1 MTILIVAFSLLVSL
15 ALATFS
21 TALADGAALKA
32 RAQAAADSAALAA
45 VAESGP
51 YGSNVQ
57 RIVAR
62 EYADANGATLVECK
76 CESWATAVQ
85 VTVELDGAIARARAV
100 IDPEAI
106 APARVWAGAGGLHPA
121 LGHAV
126 EDLIKAS
133 AGRVRLVSGY
143 RSTERQSELWADAVA
158 KYGDPEV
165 ADNWVAPPGRSM
177 HERGLAV
184 DLGGD
189 LELAVHVIDEL
200 GLPLWRPLAHEPW
213 HFELQGSRD

>member
-1 MTILIVAFSLLVSL
+1 MTILIATWSLLVAL
-15 ALATFS
+15 ALAAFS
-21 TALADGAALKA
+21 TAVAEGAALKA

-62 EYADANGATLVECK
+62 EYADANGAKLVECK

-100 IDPEAI
+100 IDPEAF
-106 APARVWAGAGGLHPA
+106 APARVWTGAGGLHPA
-121 LGHAV
+121 LGRAV

-143 RSTERQSELWADAVA
+143 RSTERQTELWADAVA

-165 ADNWVAPPGRSM
+165 ADNWVAPPGRSF

-189 LELAVHVIDEL
+189 LKLAVQLIDEL
-200 GLPLWRPLAHEPW
+200 GLPLWRPLANEPW
-213 HFELQGSRD
+213 HYELHGSRD

>member
-1 MTILIVAFSLLVSL
+1 VTVLIAALSVMVSL
-15 ALATFS
+15 AVAGFSKEIAEGAT
-21 TALADGAALKA
+21 LKA
-32 RAQAAADSAALAA
+32 RAQAAADAAALAA

-57 RIVAR
+57 KVVAR
-62 EYADANGATLVECK
+62 EYADANGARLVECK

-85 VTVELDGAIARARAV
+85 VMVDLGGAKASARAV
-100 IDPEAI
+100 IDPEAVM
-106 APARVWAGAGGLHPA
+106 PARVWAGAGRLHPA
-121 LGHAV
+121 LGRAV
-126 EDLIKAS
+126 EALINAS

-143 RSTERQSELWADAVA
+143 RSTERQSDLWTDALA

-189 LELAVHVIDEL
+189 LDLAVGLVDEL
-200 GLPLWRPLAHEPW
+200 QLPLWRPLDNEPW
-213 HFELQGSRD
+213 HFELVGSRD

>member
-1 MTILIVAFSLLVSL
+1 VTILVASLSLLVSL
-15 ALATFS
+15 AAALLS
-21 TALADGAALKA
+21 TEIAQGAALKA
-32 RAQAAADSAALAA
+32 RAQAAADAAALAA

-85 VTVELDGAIARARAV
+85 VTVDLDGATARARAV
-100 IDPEAI
+100 IDPEAL
-106 APARVWAGAGGLHPA
+106 APARVWAGAGRLHPA
-121 LGHAV
+121 LGRAV
-126 EDLIKAS
+126 EALIKAS

-143 RSTERQSELWADAVA
+143 RSGERQSELWADAVA

-165 ADNWVAPPGRSM
+165 ADNWVAPPGGSM

-189 LELAVHVIDEL
+189 LELAVRLIDEL
-200 GLPLWRPLAHEPW
+200 QLPLWRPLSNEPW
-213 HFELQGSRD
+213 HFELLGSRD

>member
-1 MTILIVAFSLLVSL
+1 MTSLIATLSTLVAVAAVIL
-15 ALATFS
+15 S
-21 TALADGAALKA
+21 TELADAASLKA
-32 RAQAAADSAALAA
+32 RAQAAADAAALAA

-57 RIVAR
+57 RLVAR
-62 EYADANGATLVECK
+62 EYAEANGAVLIACK

-85 VTVELDGAIARARAV
+85 VTVDLDGATARARAV
-100 IDPEAI
+100 IDPEAF
-106 APARVWAGAGGLHPA
+106 APARVWSGAGGLHPA
-121 LGHAV
+121 LGRAV
-126 EDLIKAS
+126 DALIKAS
-133 AGRVRLVSGY
+133 AGRVRLVSGF
-143 RSTERQSELWADAVA
+143 RSTERQSELWADAIA

-189 LELAVHVIDEL
+189 LELAAGLVEDL
-200 GLPLWRPLAHEPW
+200 RLPLWRPLSNEPW
-213 HFELQGSRD
+213 HFELEGSRD

>member
-1 MTILIVAFSLLVSL
+1 VTILIGTLSLLVSL

-21 TALADGAALKA
+21 AALAEGSALKA
-32 RAQAAADSAALAA
+32 RAQAAADAAALAA

-85 VTVELDGAIARARAV
+85 VTVELEGATARARAV
-100 IDPEAI
+100 IDPEGF
-106 APARVWAGAGGLHPA
+106 APARVWSGAGGLHPA
-121 LGHAV
+121 LGSAV
-126 EDLIKAS
+126 EDLIRAS

-143 RSTERQSELWADAVA
+143 RPPERQSALWADAVA

-165 ADNWVAPPGRSM
+165 ADNWVAPPGHSM

-189 LELAVHVIDEL
+189 LELAVRLVDEMR
-200 GLPLWRPLAHEPW
+200 LPLWRPLANEPW
-213 HFELQGSRD
+213 HFELRGSRD

>member
-1 MTILIVAFSLLVSL
+1 VTVLVATLSLLVSL
-15 ALATFS
+15 AITLFS
-21 TALADGAALKA
+21 TEMAEGAAFKA
-32 RAQAAADSAALAA
+32 RAQAAADAAALAA

-51 YGSNVQ
+51 YGRNVQ

-62 EYADANGATLVECK
+62 EYADANGATLIECK

-85 VTVELDGAIARARAV
+85 VTVELNGATARARAV
-100 IDPEAI
+100 IDPEALV
-106 APARVWAGAGGLHPA
+106 PARVWAGAGGLHPA
-121 LGHAV
+121 LGSAV
-126 EDLIKAS
+126 EELITAS
-133 AGRVRLVSGY
+133 AGRVRLVSGH
-143 RSTERQSELWADAVA
+143 RSTDRQSELWADALA

-189 LELAVHVIDEL
+189 LELAVRLIDEL
-200 GLPLWRPLAHEPW
+200 RLPLWRPLANEPW
-213 HFELQGSRD
+213 HFELEGSRG

>member
-1 MTILIVAFSLLVSL
+1 MTILVASLSLLVSL
-15 ALATFS
+15 AAALLS
-21 TALADGAALKA
+21 TEIAQGAALKA
-32 RAQAAADSAALAA
+32 RAQAAADAAALAA

-85 VTVELDGAIARARAV
+85 VTVDLDGATARARAV
-100 IDPEAI
+100 IDPEAL
-106 APARVWAGAGGLHPA
+106 APARVWAGAGRLHPA
-121 LGHAV
+121 LGRAV
-126 EDLIKAS
+126 EALIKAS

-143 RSTERQSELWADAVA
+143 RSGERQSELWADAVA

-165 ADNWVAPPGRSM
+165 ADNWVAPPGGSM

-189 LELAVHVIDEL
+189 LELAVRLIDEL
-200 GLPLWRPLAHEPW
+200 QLPLWRPLSNEPW
-213 HFELQGSRD
+213 HFELLGSRD

>member
-1 MTILIVAFSLLVSL
+1 VTILVMALSLLASVGV
-15 ALATFS
+15 ALFS
-21 TALADGAALKA
+21 TEMAAGAALKA
-32 RAQAAADSAALAA
+32 RAQAAADAAALAA

-57 RIVAR
+57 GIVAR
-62 EYADANGATLVECK
+62 EYADANGARLIECK

-85 VTVELDGAIARARAV
+85 VTVELNGARASARAV
-100 IDPEAI
+100 IDPEAL

-121 LGHAV
+121 FGQAV
-126 EDLIKAS
+126 EELIKAS
-133 AGRVRLVSGY
+133 AGRVHLVSGY
-143 RSTERQSELWADAVA
+143 RSTERQSQLWADAVA

-165 ADNWVAPPGRSM
+165 ADNWVARPGSSM

-189 LELAVHVIDEL
+189 LELAVRLIDEL
-200 GLPLWRPLAHEPW
+200 GLPLWRPLANEPW
-213 HFELQGSRD
+213 HFELKGSRD